1 MLKVARLQIR
11 FNSSTAASAAAV
23 AAKTAEVRTR
33 TVKTPVGIKAA
44 IESLKPKA
52 TRLSMD
58 GPVECALSGFSL
70 LNSPQFNK
78 GSAFSKEERESFDL
92 TGLLPSQVNS
102 LDEQVERAYRQ
113 FSYLKTPLAK
123 NDFCTSM
130 RLQNKVLYY
139 ELVRRHIREMLPI
152 IYTPTEGD
160 AIASYSDRFRKPEG
174 CFLDINDPDGIDKRL
189 SAYGEDKDIDYIVVS
204 DGEGILGIGD

>member
-78 GSAFSKEERESFDL
+78 GSAFSKKKESFDL

-113 FSYLKTPLAK
+113 FSY
-123 NDFCTSM
+123 
-130 RLQNKVLYY
+130 
-139 ELVRRHIREMLPI
+139 
-152 IYTPTEGD
+152 
-160 AIASYSDRFRKPEG
+160 
-174 CFLDINDPDGIDKRL
+174 
-189 SAYGEDKDIDYIVVS
+189 
-204 DGEGILGIGD
+204 